1 MQEMLQQTLR
11 LNFRHGDMCPTPQK
25 ALLACKNIYNY
36 DTINGKKEDAITE
49 LGTISGAVMHTGSA
63 RQPAT
68 LHGLRGTLPE
78 GPPQGLRNPSWEQ
91 GWAPG
96 IRIPRV

>member
-49 LGTISGAVMHTGSA
+49 LGTISGAVMHTGSISSFICWF
-63 RQPAT
+63 
-68 LHGLRGTLPE
+68 LCS
-78 GPPQGLRNPSWEQ
+78 SWDKE
-91 GWAPG
+91 A
-96 IRIPRV
+96 